1 MVKFGHLPKKE
12 FVEMMM
18 KKHPEKYEI

>member
-1 MVKFGHLPKKE
+1 MIKYGHLPKKE

-18 KKHPEKYEI
+18 KKHPDKYEI